1 MLDDRAE
8 EIVELRAEV
17 AEWKLKASTTLSG
30 DQLIRVLLQ
39 LPIVVSFTLLSIIII
54 WQTTKNPAE
63 VAPHLDIML
72 VAMGLLS
79 GPTIVIVNATIP
91 SGAKGGRDDE

>member
-30 DQLIRVLLQ
+30 DQLIRLLLQ
-39 LPIVVSFTLLSIIII
+39 FPIVVAFVVLAIILI

-63 VAPHLDIML
+63 VAPFLDIML

-79 GPTIVIVNATIP
+79 GPTIVIINATIP
-91 SGAKGGRDDE
+91 SGAKGKQADE

>member
-8 EIVELRAEV
+8 EVLDLRAEV
-17 AEWKLKASTTLSG
+17 AEWKLKASTTLTG

-39 LPIVVSFTLLSIIII
+39 LPIVIAFVILAIIII

-79 GPTIVIVNATIP
+79 GPTIVIINATIP